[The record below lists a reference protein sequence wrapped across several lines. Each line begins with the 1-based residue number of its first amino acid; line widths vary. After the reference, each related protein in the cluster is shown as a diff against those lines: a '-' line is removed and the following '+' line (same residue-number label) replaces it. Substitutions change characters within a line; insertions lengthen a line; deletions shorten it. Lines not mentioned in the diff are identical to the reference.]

1 MDGEA
6 SSNRHGIL
14 ERMLLDESAEPTDL
28 PLSLLEDITNCFHSD
43 LQIGSGGFAV
53 VYKGMIGKLM
63 VAVKKLSN
71 TVDITESKF
80 HGEVK
85 CLMKTKHKNIVRF
98 LGYCAD
104 TQGKMAEYEGKLV
117 MADVRNWLLCFEFVP
132 KGSLDK
138 HMSDASCG
146 LEWRERYR
154 IIRGICEGLCYL
166 HEKRILHLDL
176 KPANVL
182 LDIGMVPKIADFG
195 LSRCFDEGQTR
206 AITQHLCGSQGYL
219 APEFYRGQIAFAS
232 DIYSLGVIIMEM
244 LTGAKGYF
252 EEEHVVESWMNRLE
266 QAPERHTELVQV
278 RVCTKIGIECMDL
291 DPKKRPV
298 TQHIIDRLDKTASA
312 DYSGQNGICSS
323 LVELQPSLLKEQS
336 GENIG
341 KLADESLIKDINE
354 HPETEDH
361 CQQGQENADQWS
373 LREAQDTEQQVNRP
387 GTSIFG
393 SKSSFL
399 EKLKNLNIF
408 SRKARRNFVRNGG
421 PHLQNVRG
429 LTIFTKAEI
438 KKITKNNSEFLG
450 TGRFCKA
457 YKGTLPDNTMV
468 AVKTFITLSNSLRRE
483 FEMIIEFHKELIHK
497 NILKLYGCCPEMDVP
512 TLVFEFAANG
522 SLESIV
528 HGSKQKLPL
537 DLRID
542 IAIGSAE
549 GLRYMHSYANYPMR
563 HGDVRPNNIFLDDKL
578 TPKIGNFGLLRLY
591 SLQDE
596 MRLQASESSDTRNQL
611 MLLNMGYMDRKF
623 MQDGHVTLKSEVYS
637 FGAILLELITR
648 RKNIFDANRIL
659 VDEYRK
665 VYEREKSGRAMFD
678 KEIATEDNIFA
689 LEEIGKVVIECLK
702 EDSKERPDMTEVTE
716 LLVMIRRERR
726 LVKAR
731 NKVITTSVP
740 SV

>member
-1 MDGEA
+1 MDREA
-6 SSNRHGIL
+6 SSNRHSVL
-14 ERMLLDESAEPTDL
+14 ERMLLDENAEPTDL
-28 PLSLLEDITNCFHSD
+28 PLSLLEDITDRFSPD
-43 LQIGSGGFAV
+43 QEIGSGGFSV
-53 VYKGMIGKLM
+53 VYKGMIGKQM

-85 CLMKTKHKNIVRF
+85 CLIKTKHKNIVRF

-154 IIRGICEGLCYL
+154 IIRGICEGLHYL

-232 DIYSLGVIIMEM
+232 DIYSLGVIIMEI

-252 EEEHVVESWMNRLE
+252 EEEDVVESWMNRLH
-266 QAPERHTELVQV
+266 QAPERHTQLEQV

-291 DPKKRPV
+291 DPKKRPLV
-298 TQHIIDRLDKTASA
+298 RHIIDRLDKTARA
-312 DYSGQNGICSS
+312 HYSCQTGMSSS
-323 LVELQPSLLKEQS
+323 LVKLQPSLLKEQS
-336 GENIG
+336 GEIIE
-341 KLADESLIKDINE
+341 KLADESFIKDINE
-354 HPETEDH
+354 RPVTEDH

-373 LREAQDTEQQVNRP
+373 SQKAQDTELKVNQP

-399 EKLKNLNIF
+399 EKLQNLNIF
-408 SRKARRNFVRNGG
+408 SGKAHMNFLG
-421 PHLQNVRG
+421 NVSG

-438 KKITKNNSEFLG
+438 KNITKNNSVFLG
-450 TGRFCKA
+450 PGRFCKV
-457 YKGTLPDNTMV
+457 YKGTLPDNSVV
-468 AVKTFITLSNSLRRE
+468 AVKTYMALNDDMKQE
-483 FEMIIEFHKELIHK
+483 FMMMINIHKELIHK
-497 NILKLYGCCPEMDVP
+497 NIIKLYGCCLEADIP
-512 TLVFEFAANG
+512 TLVFEFAVNG
-522 SLESIV
+522 NLWSIL
-528 HGSKQKLPL
+528 HHSKRKLPL
-537 DLRID
+537 DSRLG

-549 GLRYMHSYANYPMR
+549 GLRYMHSYANYSIQ
-563 HGDVRPNNIFLDDKL
+563 HGDVRPINIFLDDKL
-578 TPKIGNFGLLRLY
+578 IPKIGNFAFSRLHN
-591 SLQDE
+591 LQE
-596 MRLQASESSDTRNQL
+596 EIRLEASESSDTS
-611 MLLNMGYMDRKF
+611 MLHDMGYLDLEF
-623 MQDGHVTLKSEVYS
+623 MGKGRVTQKSDVYS

-648 RKNIFDANRIL
+648 KRNVFDKNCVLTI
-659 VDEYRK
+659 EYRK
-665 VYEREKSGRAMFD
+665 LYEREKSGRAMFD
-678 KEIATEDNIFA
+678 KKIATENNDIFA
-689 LEEIGKVVIECLK
+689 LEEIGKVAIECLK
-702 EDSKERPDMTEVTE
+702 EDSKERPDMTEVME
-716 LLVMIRRERR
+716 QLMMIRRNRR
-726 LVKAR
+726 LIKAR
-731 NKVITTSVP
+731 NNAMTTSVP
-740 SV
+740 

>member
-1 MDGEA
+1 MDHEA

-28 PLSLLEDITNCFHSD
+28 PLSLLEDITDRFSPD
-43 LQIGSGGFAV
+43 QQIGSGGFAV
-53 VYKGMIGKLM
+53 VYKGVIGKRT

-132 KGSLDK
+132 KGSLEK

-154 IIRGICEGLCYL
+154 IIRGICEGLQYL

-182 LDIGMVPKIADFG
+182 LEIGMVPKIADFG

-206 AITQHLCGSQGYL
+206 AVTQHLCGSQGYL
-219 APEFYRGQIAFAS
+219 APEFYRGHIAFAS
-232 DIYSLGVIIMEM
+232 DIYSLGVIIMEI

-252 EEEHVVESWMNRLE
+252 EEENVVESWMNRLD
-266 QAPERHTELVQV
+266 QAPEGHTQLEQV

-298 TQHIIDRLDKTASA
+298 VQHIIDRLDKTE
-312 DYSGQNGICSS
+312 YSCQTGMSSS
-323 LVELQPSLLKEQS
+323 LAELQPSLLEEQS
-336 GENIG
+336 GEIIG
-341 KLADESLIKDINE
+341 KLVAESLIKDINE
-354 HPETEDH
+354 RPETEDH
-361 CQQGQENADQWS
+361 CQQGPENVDLWS
-373 LREAQDTEQQVNRP
+373 LREAQDTERERKVNRP

-429 LTIFTKAEI
+429 LTIFTKTEI

-450 TGRFCKA
+450 TGRFGKV
-457 YKGTLPDNTMV
+457 YKGTLPDNTVV
-468 AVKTFITLSNSLRRE
+468 AVKTFITLSDDMMQE
-483 FEMIIEFHKELIHK
+483 FEVIIDMHKELIHK
-497 NILKLYGCCPEMDVP
+497 NILKLYGCCLEVDVP

-522 SLESIV
+522 SLQDIL

-549 GLRYMHSYANYPMR
+549 GLRYMHSYANQPIL
-563 HGDVRPNNIFLDDKL
+563 HGDVRPDNIFLDDKL
-578 TPKIGNFGLLRLY
+578 APKFSNFGLSKLY
-591 SLQDE
+591 CLE
-596 MRLQASESSDTRNQL
+596 KKRMLQASESRDTRNQL
-611 MLLNMGYMDRKF
+611 MLLNMGYVDLEF
-623 MQDGHVTLKSEVYS
+623 MITGRVTQKSEVYS

-648 RKNIFDANRIL
+648 KENVFDENCIL
-659 VDEYRK
+659 VTEYHK
-665 VYEREKSGRAMFD
+665 LYERGKSGRAMFD
-678 KEIATEDNIFA
+678 KEIATKDDDIFV
-689 LEEIGKVVIECLK
+689 LEEIGKVAIECLK
-702 EDSKERPDMTEVTE
+702 EDSKERPDMREVME
-716 LLVMIRRERR
+716 LLMMIRRNRR

-731 NKVITTSVP
+731 NKATTTSVP
-740 SV
+740 SA

>member
-1 MDGEA
+1 
-6 SSNRHGIL
+6 
-14 ERMLLDESAEPTDL
+14 
-28 PLSLLEDITNCFHSD
+28 
-43 LQIGSGGFAV
+43 
-53 VYKGMIGKLM
+53 MIGKRT

-80 HGEVK
+80 HREVK

-132 KGSLDK
+132 KGSLEK

-154 IIRGICEGLCYL
+154 IIRGICEGLHYL

-182 LDIGMVPKIADFG
+182 LEIGMVPKIADFG

-206 AITQHLCGSQGYL
+206 AVTQHLCGSQGYL
-219 APEFYRGQIAFAS
+219 APEIYRGHIAFAS
-232 DIYSLGVIIMEM
+232 DIYSLGVIIMEI

-252 EEEHVVESWMNRLE
+252 EEEKVVESWMNRLD
-266 QAPERHTELVQV
+266 QAPEGHTQLEQV

-291 DPKKRPV
+291 DPKKRPAV
-298 TQHIIDRLDKTASA
+298 QHIIDRLDKTARA
-312 DYSGQNGICSS
+312 DYSCQTGMSSS
-323 LVELQPSLLKEQS
+323 LAELQPSLLEEQS
-336 GENIG
+336 GKIIG
-341 KLADESLIKDINE
+341 KLVAESLIKDINE
-354 HPETEDH
+354 RPETEDH

-373 LREAQDTEQQVNRP
+373 LREAQDTERKVNRP

-421 PHLQNVRG
+421 SHLQNVRG

-438 KKITKNNSEFLG
+438 QKITKNNSEFLG

-468 AVKTFITLSNSLRRE
+468 AVKTFITLSNNSLRRE
-483 FEMIIEFHKELIHK
+483 FEVIIEVHKELIHK
-497 NILKLYGCCPEMDVP
+497 NILKLYGCCPGMDVP

-542 IAIGSAE
+542 IAIGFAE
-549 GLRYMHSYANYPMR
+549 GLRYMHSYANCPMR

-578 TPKIGNFGLLRLY
+578 TPKIGNFGLSRLY
-591 SLQDE
+591 SLEE

-611 MLLNMGYMDRKF
+611 MLHNMGYMDRKF

-648 RKNIFDANRIL
+648 KKNIFDENRIL

-678 KEIATEDNIFA
+678 KEIATEDNMFA

-731 NKVITTSVP
+731 NKAITTSVP
-740 SV
+740 YA

>member
-1 MDGEA
+1 MA
-6 SSNRHGIL
+6 INQY
-14 ERMLLDESAEPTDL
+14 A
-28 PLSLLEDITNCFHSD
+28 
-43 LQIGSGGFAV
+43 
-53 VYKGMIGKLM
+53 
-63 VAVKKLSN
+63 
-71 TVDITESKF
+71 ESKF
-80 HGEVK
+80 I
-85 CLMKTKHKNIVRF
+85 LRQF
-98 LGYCAD
+98 
-104 TQGKMAEYEGKLV
+104 
-117 MADVRNWLLCFEFVP
+117 
-132 KGSLDK
+132 
-138 HMSDASCG
+138 
-146 LEWRERYR
+146 
-154 IIRGICEGLCYL
+154 ICEKFIALKSYYYITKAM
-166 HEKRILHLDL
+166 EKTSRRKRDL
-176 KPANVL
+176 Y
-182 LDIGMVPKIADFG
+182 ISWIKI
-195 LSRCFDEGQTR
+195 Q
-206 AITQHLCGSQGYL
+206 
-219 APEFYRGQIAFAS
+219 
-232 DIYSLGVIIMEM
+232 
-244 LTGAKGYF
+244 
-252 EEEHVVESWMNRLE
+252 VVESWMNRLD
-266 QAPERHTELVQV
+266 QAPEGHTQLEQV

-298 TQHIIDRLDKTASA
+298 VQHIIDRLDKTARA
-312 DYSGQNGICSS
+312 DYSCQTGMSSS
-323 LVELQPSLLKEQS
+323 LAELQPSLLEEQS
-336 GENIG
+336 EKIIG
-341 KLADESLIKDINE
+341 KLVAESLIKDINE
-354 HPETEDH
+354 RPETEDH

-373 LREAQDTEQQVNRP
+373 LREAQDTERKVNRP

-421 PHLQNVRG
+421 SHLQNVRG

-438 KKITKNNSEFLG
+438 QKITKNNSEFLG

-468 AVKTFITLSNSLRRE
+468 AVKTFITLSNNSLRRE
-483 FEMIIEFHKELIHK
+483 FEVIIEVHKELIHK
-497 NILKLYGCCPEMDVP
+497 NILKLYGCCPGMDVP

-542 IAIGSAE
+542 IAIGFAE

-578 TPKIGNFGLLRLY
+578 TPKIGNFGLSRLY
-591 SLQDE
+591 SLEE

-611 MLLNMGYMDRKF
+611 MLHNMGYMDRKF
-623 MQDGHVTLKSEVYS
+623 MQDGHVTLKSEAYS

-648 RKNIFDANRIL
+648 KKNIFDENRIL

-678 KEIATEDNIFA
+678 KEIATEDNMFA

-731 NKVITTSVP
+731 NKAITTSVP
-740 SV
+740 YV

>member
-1 MDGEA
+1 MDHEA

-28 PLSLLEDITNCFHSD
+28 PLSLLEDITDRFSPD
-43 LQIGSGGFAV
+43 QEIGSGGFAV
-53 VYKGMIGKLM
+53 VYKGMIGKRT

-80 HGEVK
+80 HREVK

-132 KGSLDK
+132 KGSLEK

-154 IIRGICEGLCYL
+154 IIRGICEGLHYL

-182 LDIGMVPKIADFG
+182 LEIGMVPKIADFG

-206 AITQHLCGSQGYL
+206 AVTQHLGYL
-219 APEFYRGQIAFAS
+219 APEIYRGHIAFAS
-232 DIYSLGVIIMEM
+232 DIYSLGVIIMEI

-252 EEEHVVESWMNRLE
+252 EEEKVVESWMNRLD
-266 QAPERHTELVQV
+266 QAPEGHTQLEQV

-291 DPKKRPV
+291 DPKKRPAV
-298 TQHIIDRLDKTASA
+298 QHIIDRLDKTARA
-312 DYSGQNGICSS
+312 DYSCQTGMSSS
-323 LVELQPSLLKEQS
+323 LAELQPSLLEEQS
-336 GENIG
+336 GKIIG
-341 KLADESLIKDINE
+341 KLVAESLIKDINE
-354 HPETEDH
+354 RPETEDH

-373 LREAQDTEQQVNRP
+373 LREAQDTERKVNRP

-421 PHLQNVRG
+421 SHLQNVRG

-438 KKITKNNSEFLG
+438 QKITKNNSEFLG

-468 AVKTFITLSNSLRRE
+468 AVKTFITLSNNSLRRE
-483 FEMIIEFHKELIHK
+483 FEVIIEVHKELIHK
-497 NILKLYGCCPEMDVP
+497 NILKLYGCCPGMDVP

-542 IAIGSAE
+542 IAIGFAE
-549 GLRYMHSYANYPMR
+549 GLRYMHSYANCPMR

-578 TPKIGNFGLLRLY
+578 TPKIGNFGLSRLY
-591 SLQDE
+591 SLEE

-611 MLLNMGYMDRKF
+611 MLHNMGYMDRKF

-648 RKNIFDANRIL
+648 KKNIFDENRIL

-678 KEIATEDNIFA
+678 KEIATEDNMFA

-731 NKVITTSVP
+731 NKAITTSVP
-740 SV
+740 YA